1 MRLKPGKICNSL
13 KSISPTACLQ
23 RLCSCCC
30 ICASR
35 SSMSSNSSGTN
46 KPTLKKELKLIYY
59 TFLYNHHNDSLT
71 ALETVLYPFVDMMT
85 SFVKILGWVFN
96 WDRLKSILRLL
107 FLFALFSLV
116 SRFICLGASPQYA
129 LRFPR
134 DYPTKDLSYHEWL
147 DISRAFPFRCVA
159 WF

>member
-35 SSMSSNSSGTN
+35 SSMSSNSGGTN

-71 ALETVLYPFVDMMT
+71 ALETVLYPLVDMMT
-85 SFVKILGWVFN
+85 SFVKILGWVLD
-96 WDRLKSILRLL
+96 WDLFWDL
-107 FLFALFSLV
+107 FLFLLVLILTSFSFHLSGCFSSICSTFS
-116 SRFICLGASPQYA
+116 SR
-129 LRFPR
+129 
-134 DYPTKDLSYHEWL
+134 LSYQRSIIPRVVGHFSC
-147 DISRAFPFRCVA
+147 ISF
-159 WF
+159 